1 MKKAQSIPEM
11 LKIRAET
18 TPDRHAHFTL
28 NNSGKWEKTSWKSFF
43 ESVSAIAAG
52 LQTAGIQPGDN
63 VGIMAPTS
71 QLWEFVQMAVLMSG
85 AVVVGIDPNEIQE
98 NINHIV
104 KMANLT
110 GIIVEHPGLMEKL
123 NPEQRAGLKVKI
135 CMDREDALKENY
147 GCLNLTDIKEGD
159 APSRIMAEPNALAT
173 IIFTSGTT
181 GEPKGIVYRH
191 EQVIVACRSILNGFD
206 DMDGDCNFPCWLPL
220 SNLFQRMIN
229 CCAIDL
235 GATTYFVDDPK
246 EIINLLPRINPHLF
260 IGVPRIFEKFYEAID
275 AQIQA
280 KPLWLQKFIRLAI
293 KAGDDYASGIRSNES
308 VSFFVRKKY
317 ELMDRFILKQ
327 IRSFLGSNMKYFI
340 SGSAPMPTWLLE
352 KYHALGILV
361 LEAYGISEN
370 IIPNAM
376 NTPQEYRF
384 GSVGKPRP
392 ENELQI
398 LEDGELLVRG
408 IGLFDGYYGD
418 HSGKALFTLAG
429 YFPTGDYVAV
439 DADGYLSVTGRKSEI
454 FKTSTGRKIAPT
466 SIEERLRQSTYVEHA
481 VVFGAG
487 KKFIIAL
494 VTISKEVLKQSFGSA
509 DDEGLLAFLAKDLSR
524 VLVPLPGFQ
533 RPAGILVTDCQ
544 FSVEAKELTSNF
556 KLKRKNIETRFQSQM
571 DELCHHLETGQ
582 KRAAHQFVRQ
592 DKLLVY
598 SI

>member
-1 MKKAQSIPEM
+1 MKKAQNIPEM

-18 TPDRHAHFTL
+18 TPDRHAHFIL

-85 AVVVGIDPNEIQE
+85 AVVVGIDPDEIQE
-98 NINHIV
+98 NINHIA
-104 KMANLT
+104 KTANLT

-135 CMDREDALKENY
+135 CMDREDILKENY
-147 GCLNLTDIKEGD
+147 GCLNLTDIEEVG
-159 APSRIMAEPNALAT
+159 APSRIRVEPNALAT

-206 DMDGDCNFPCWLPL
+206 DMDEDCNFPCWLPL

-246 EIINLLPRINPHLF
+246 KVINLLPRINPHFF
-260 IGVPRIFEKFYEAID
+260 IGVPRIFEKIYEAID
-275 AQIQA
+275 AQIRK
-280 KPLWLQKFIRLAI
+280 KPLWLQKFICLAI
-293 KAGDDYASGIRSNES
+293 KAGDEYASAIRRNES

-317 ELMDRFILKQ
+317 ELMDRLILKQ

-384 GSVGKPRP
+384 GSVGKPLP

-418 HSGKALFTLAG
+418 LSGKALFTPTG
-429 YFPTGDYVAV
+429 YFPTGDYVAL
-439 DADGYLSVTGRKSEI
+439 DADGYLSVTGRKSEV

-466 SIEERLRQSTYVEHA
+466 SIEERLRQSRYVEHA

-494 VTISKEVLKQSFGSA
+494 VAISKEVLKQSFGSA
-509 DDEGLLAFLAKDLSR
+509 DEEGLLAFLATDLSR
-524 VLVPLPGFQ
+524 VLAPLPGFQ
-533 RPAGILVTDCQ
+533 RPAGILMTDYQ
-544 FSVEAKELTSNF
+544 FSLESKELTSNF

-582 KRAAHQFVRQ
+582 KTAAHQFVRQ
-592 DKLLVY
+592 EKLLVY